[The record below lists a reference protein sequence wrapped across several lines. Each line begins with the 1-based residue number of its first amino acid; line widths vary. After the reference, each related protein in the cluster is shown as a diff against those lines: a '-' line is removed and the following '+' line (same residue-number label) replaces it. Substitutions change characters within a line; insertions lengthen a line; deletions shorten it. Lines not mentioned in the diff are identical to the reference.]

1 MGALG
6 IAILSKKANK
16 SKTKLDFNFD
26 LKDISFKTIGRE
38 CNGCSNNC
46 EIVDVYKDNEIIDS
60 MGNRCQ
66 KGSKIEVIKNL
77 YVDKIYIM

>member
-46 EIVDVYKDNEIIDS
+46 EIVDIYKDNEIQ
-60 MGNRCQ
+60 NYRT
-66 KGSKIEVIKNL
+66 KNG
-77 YVDKIYIM
+77 KAKNIAKQHEIA

>member
-16 SKTKLDFNFD
+16 NKSKLDFDFN

-38 CNGCSNNC
+38 CRGCANNC
-46 EIVDVYKDNEIIDS
+46 EIIDIYKDENIIDS
-60 MGNRCQ
+60 MGNRCE
-66 KGSKIEVIKNL
+66 KGSRV
-77 YVDKIYIM
+77 